1 MDTYERELSEEINRI
16 AGKNVF
22 FDTDLIIG
30 LDKKTTDDIVGCLLS
45 FACQSQNDSPI
56 TLGRKY
62 LTMLP
67 EEWVIERIINV
78 SPVVLELNDDW
89 EYRRLMELSEIISKD
104 LLRWAHDQGR
114 ESDNPDVIEAY
125 NDYIEHLQ
133 S

>member
-22 FDTDLIIG
+22 FDVDLIIG
-30 LDKKTTDDIVGCLLS
+30 LDSKTADDIVGCLLS
-45 FACQSQNDSPI
+45 YACQSQNDSPI

-67 EEWVIERIINV
+67 KEWITERIIKV
-78 SPVVLELNDDW
+78 SPAALDLNDDW
-89 EYRRLMELSEIISKD
+89 EYRRLMELSEMISKE
-104 LLRWAHDQGR
+104 LLRWVHDQGR